1 MVEVADII
9 RGEAKRYLESRFV
22 TFNQRK
28 AMHDIACCRT
38 AAMGSV
44 PQTCQI
50 CAVEYRL
57 FRSCRNRSCPLCGGE
72 ASQKW
77 LEARRQEILP
87 LEYLQ
92 VVFTPPAELKVL
104 ACYCPEAFY
113 DAVIRAAGQAIIDV
127 GWSKLHAQLGCLAQ
141 LQTWTQTMLFH
152 LHVHCV
158 VPCGGFSEDG
168 DRWVPFG
175 SDDLPLKALRNHFR
189 SLLCKNIRAAA
200 QQGKLDRLP
209 SKVSVEQLLATV
221 LNRKWLV
228 YAKRP
233 FGGVETLLGYLSRY
247 THRVAITNDRIQSY
261 EDDQI
266 SFRCRNGHDGNER
279 KLCTLDGQ
287 EFLQRFLT
295 HVPPRGFVRIRSY
308 GFLGNRNRK
317 KNLERARELIGRVPQ
332 VEPLR
337 EHDQPLRLC
346 PACYAGRGNGQRMPH
361 FAPSPE
367 LISQLPLTLRAPP
380 PEPLAA

>member
-1 MVEVADII
+1 VVEVADIF
-9 RGEAKRYLESRFV
+9 RGEAKQYLETRFV
-22 TFNQRK
+22 TPNQRK

-38 AAMGSV
+38 VAMGSV

-50 CAVEYRL
+50 CGVEYRL
-57 FRSCRNRSCPLCGGE
+57 FCSCRNRSCPSCGGE
-72 ASQKW
+72 ASQNW

-87 LEYLQ
+87 VEYLQ

-127 GWSKLHAQLGCLAQ
+127 GWSKLHIELGCLGQ
-141 LQTWTQTMLFH
+141 LQTWTQILLFL

-168 DRWVPFG
+168 SQWVRFG
-175 SDDLPLKALRNHFR
+175 SDDLPVKALRNRFR
-189 SLLCKNIRAAA
+189 SLLCKNIRTAAR
-200 QQGKLDRLP
+200 QGKLDQLP
-209 SKVSVEQLLATV
+209 SKVCIRQLLATA
-221 LNRKWLV
+221 LNRKWRV
-228 YAKRP
+228 YAELP

-247 THRVAITNDRIQSY
+247 THRVALTNDRIEAY
-261 EDDQI
+261 ENGQVT
-266 SFRCRNGHDGNER
+266 FRCRNGCDRNEQ
-279 KLCTLDGQ
+279 KLYTLDGQ
-287 EFLQRFLT
+287 EFVQRFLT

-317 KNLERARELIGRVPQ
+317 KNLERARQLIGQVPQ
-332 VEPLR
+332 AEPLR
-337 EHDQPLRLC
+337 ERYQPLRLC
-346 PACYAGRGNGQRMPH
+346 PACYAGRGNGQRVPH

-367 LISQLPLTLRAPP
+367 LVSQLPFTLRPP
-380 PEPLAA
+380 PPQPLAA